1 MSDDAQQRSWYLL
14 TSKPSQDQKA
24 QEQLENQGYVVYR
37 PMAVRNRSRRG
48 KMVKVSESL
57 FPRYMFIYLDT
68 KSDNWAPIKSTFGVS
83 GIVKFG
89 QEPAKVPDSL
99 IKQLLASTEHYQDQL
114 IDLDNFKE
122 GDRVVMNDGP
132 FQGLGGVFKSHAGE
146 ERVIILLNILS
157 KETRVAIP
165 GKDVRKFA

>member
-68 KSDNWAPIKSTFGVS
+68 KLDNWAPIKSTFGVS

-99 IKQLLASTEHYQDQL
+99 IKQLQTSSEKFQGGCVDIDYYSQDDQV
-114 IDLDNFKE
+114 IFD
-122 GDRVVMNDGP
+122 GGP
-132 FQGLGGVFKSHAGE
+132 FNGMKGIFKNHTGE
-146 ERVIILLNILS
+146 QRVIVLLNILS
-157 KETRVAIP
+157 KETYVTVSLDGIC
-165 GKDVRKFA
+165 KEL